1 MAKTKAK
8 SAQPKRKRVS
18 LAEFRALD
26 EKWRKK
32 FEKAGAAKVARLLG
46 VSGARERAIATLRA
60 ERDKLSGYVDELK
73 SKLARVLDIE
83 RENCS
88 EGTGHGERLIEAR
101 GLLHA
106 AVEEAGMHTVLT
118 NRIRRFLGRNDG
130 VELDS
135 RIQRELAEKPVEA
148 SADSPAVSK

>member
-8 SAQPKRKRVS
+8 SAQRKRKRVS
-18 LAEFRALD
+18 LAEYRALD

-32 FEKAGAAKVARLLG
+32 FE
-46 VSGARERAIATLRA
+46 GARRMLEALRA
-60 ERDKLSGYVDELK
+60 ERDELSDQVADLK
-73 SKLARVLDIE
+73 SKIARIIDIE
-83 RENCS
+83 RES
-88 EGTGHGERLIEAR
+88 VPKGAAFGELLIEAR

-106 AVEEAGMHTVLT
+106 AVEESRVHSVLT

-130 VELDS
+130 VELNS

>member
-1 MAKTKAK
+1 MAKA
-8 SAQPKRKRVS
+8 KRKRVS
-18 LAEFRALD
+18 LAEYRALD

-46 VSGARERAIATLRA
+46 VSGARERALATLRA
-60 ERDKLSGYVDELK
+60 ERDKLSGQVDELK

-83 RENCS
+83 REGVPK
-88 EGTGHGERLIEAR
+88 GTAHGERMIEAR

-106 AVEEAGMHTVLT
+106 AVEESPVHSVLT

-130 VELDS
+130 VELNS
-135 RIQRELAEKPVEA
+135 RIQRELAEKPSEPA
-148 SADSPAVSK
+148 ADSPAVKK